1 MHVAVVAVALAGQ
14 ALHVGVARARGR
26 GRAPAGG
33 DAVGAR
39 RLAPGAVS
47 TAHLLVAQAEVLVVH
62 AHIVGHV
69 RAGRGLGRHAAGPLA
84 RASAL
89 IGADVDLAAKAD
101 MAMIEAKT
109 IRV

>member
-1 MHVAVVAVALAGQ
+1 MEHRSRCLAC
-14 ALHVGVARARGR
+14 RAGC
-26 GRAPAGG
+26 GTCHAPP
-33 DAVGAR
+33 VYQQECTY
-39 RLAPGAVS
+39 LLN
-47 TAHLLVAQAEVLVVH
+47 HLTQAEVLVVH

-101 MAMIEAKT
+101 MAALGGWVGGCVGMGD
-109 IRV
+109 